1 MGKRAKLGD
10 KTKTMSNGKPRAARL
25 AAIVGLVVRLIK
37 SPNRG
42 TTPRVSETNRSQ
54 RRNARALRHWHVVQS
69 QPEQQ
74 DPEPPSEQQTEALE
88 KRAALEQQRKRI
100 IQRAENRT
108 QILRDDYNVKHLSL
122 QNELKQLGQENLSA
136 EDYNE
141 CTRRIY
147 AQLIG
152 LDTQYDRAAA
162 RIRSEA
168 DRDLQSLEDQM
179 QDSAG
184 QDTDSFSPAKKA
196 PSPATP

>member
-10 KTKTMSNGKPRAARL
+10 KTKTMSYGKLTTARL
-25 AAIVGLVVRLIK
+25 AAIAGLVVRLIK

-42 TTPRVSETNRSQ
+42 TAPPVSETDRSQ
-54 RRNARALRHWHVVQS
+54 RRNARALRHWRAVQS

-74 DPEPPSEQQTEALE
+74 DPEPPPEQQTEALE
-88 KRAALEQQRKRI
+88 KRGALEQQRKRI
-100 IQRAENRT
+100 IKVAENRT
-108 QILRDDYNVKHLSL
+108 QTIRDDYNVKYLAL
-122 QNELKQLGQENLSA
+122 RNELKKLGQENLSA

-141 CTRRIY
+141 CARRIY

-162 RIRSEA
+162 RIRSQA

-179 QDSAG
+179 QDS
-184 QDTDSFSPAKKA
+184 
-196 PSPATP
+196 PSSSGGKIFKGFLRANPQ

>member
-1 MGKRAKLGD
+1 MGNRAKLGD
-10 KTKTMSNGKPRAARL
+10 KTKTMSYGKLLTARL
-25 AAIVGLVVRLIK
+25 AAIAGLMVRLIK

-42 TTPRVSETNRSQ
+42 TAPHASATNRSQ
-54 RRNARALRHWHVVQS
+54 RRNARALRHWHAVQS

-74 DPEPPSEQQTEALE
+74 DPEPLPEQQTEALE
-88 KRAALEQQRKRI
+88 KRAVHEQQRKRI
-100 IQRAENRT
+100 IKTAENKT
-108 QILRDDYNVKHLSL
+108 QTLRDDYNVKHIAL

-141 CTRRIY
+141 CARRIY

-152 LDTQYDRAAA
+152 RDTQYDRAAA

-179 QDSAG
+179 QDTTG
-184 QDTDSFSPAKKA
+184 QDTDSFSPPKKA
-196 PSPATP
+196 PLPATP